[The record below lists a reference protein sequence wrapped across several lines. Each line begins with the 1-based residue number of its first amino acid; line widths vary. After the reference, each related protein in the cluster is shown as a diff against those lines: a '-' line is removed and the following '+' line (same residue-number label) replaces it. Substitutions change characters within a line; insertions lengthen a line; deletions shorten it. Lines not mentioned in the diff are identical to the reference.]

1 MREAEGS
8 IPLLRTTGVTLGGV
22 AAGGG
27 QQVERVEAVVD
38 EKAEQVTDDDESA
51 SHSDES
57 QAEEADTESHKDE
70 KQASALDDDAEWE
83 RFQKG
88 LTKREKAL
96 EGKSK
101 MSHTVHCPFFPE
113 DKQEYWWTY
122 VCDRKKHMLV
132 TAPYQI
138 TNLVDQE
145 EVQLKFTAPPRPGIY
160 SYQVCLRSDSYL
172 GLDQTQDI
180 KLDVKEAREIP
191 TEHPQWETSS
201 DEEEEDENE
210 VARDEG
216 DDSEYTTD
224 DEVTDDSGEE
234 WTGIVGDDLR

>member
-1 MREAEGS
+1 M
-8 IPLLRTTGVTLGGV
+8 
-22 AAGGG
+22 
-27 QQVERVEAVVD
+27 
-38 EKAEQVTDDDESA
+38 
-51 SHSDES
+51 
-57 QAEEADTESHKDE
+57 
-70 KQASALDDDAEWE
+70 
-83 RFQKG
+83 
-88 LTKREKAL
+88 
-96 EGKSK
+96 
-101 MSHTVHCPFFPE
+101 
-113 DKQEYWWTY
+113 
-122 VCDRKKHMLV
+122 
-132 TAPYQI
+132 
-138 TNLVDQE
+138 
-145 EVQLKFTAPPRPGIY
+145 QLKFTAPPRPGIY

-234 WTGIVGDDLR
+234 LAGTVEDAGVGGGRILGSVIIGFYTKDEICMGDGLTEVRR